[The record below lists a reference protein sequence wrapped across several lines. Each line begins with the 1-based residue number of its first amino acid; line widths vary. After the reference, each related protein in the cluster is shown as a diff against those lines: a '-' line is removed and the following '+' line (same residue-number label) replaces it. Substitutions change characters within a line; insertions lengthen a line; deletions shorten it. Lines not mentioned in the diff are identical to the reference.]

1 MSPTKHISPAKIAGS
16 SNLDRELARL
26 VKHAYAHAPAVKKIF
41 DDAGVK
47 PSDIK
52 RVADLER
59 VPVTS
64 KDQLA
69 QMQRESP
76 PFGGFLAAD
85 PKRLKHI
92 FLSPGPLYE
101 PHGAEKAIARV
112 AGDVFRIAGF
122 KRGDVVLNTLSY
134 HLVPAGLLLDAGLQR
149 VGACVVPS
157 GVGNTELQVKMMLD
171 LKATGYAGTPSFLM
185 TIIKKAEEMGV
196 GASGRSPLRTLHHTL
211 FTAEPY
217 PPSLRAQFE
226 GVYGLKTLNVYATA
240 ELGFLAYDCQAQQGL
255 HFADGVVI
263 QICDP
268 ATGQHVASGEAG
280 QVVVTTFNETYPTI
294 RLGTGDLAVYLD
306 APCACGNKAPRLAL
320 VGRVGDAIKVRGMF
334 VHPNQ
339 LKVAMSKFPAIAR
352 VQGIV
357 TRPDVRDDF
366 TLKVELAQEVSDRDA
381 LSKNFGDAV
390 RELCRVGVDKIG
402 FVPAGTIAA
411 DAKMMVDERKWE

>member
-1 MSPTKHISPAKIAGS
+1 MPTKRIS
-16 SNLDRELARL
+16 LDRELSKF
-26 VKHAYAHAPAVKKIF
+26 VKGAYATTPAVKTIF

-47 PSDIK
+47 PADIR

-59 VPVTS
+59 VPVTT
-64 KDQLA
+64 KDRLA
-69 QMQRESP
+69 EMQKTSP
-76 PFGGFLAAD
+76 PFGGFLNTQA
-85 PKRLKHI
+85 KRLKHV

-101 PHGAEKAIARV
+101 PHGAEKSLVKTAA
-112 AGDVFRIAGF
+112 AVFRIAGF
-122 KRGDVVLNTLSY
+122 KRGDIALNTLSY
-134 HLVPAGLLLDAGLQR
+134 HLVPAGLLLDAGLQA

-171 LKATGYAGTPSFLM
+171 LKVTGYAGTPSFLM
-185 TIIKKAEEMGV
+185 TIIKKAEEMGLDFK
-196 GASGRSPLRTLHHTL
+196 GQFALRHTL

-226 GVYGLKTLNVYATA
+226 GTYGLKTLNVYATA
-240 ELGFLAYDCQAQQGL
+240 ELGFLAYDCATQQGL
-255 HFADGVVI
+255 HFADGVVV
-263 QICDP
+263 QVCDP
-268 ATGQHVASGEAG
+268 ATGKGVNSGEAG

-306 APCACGNKAPRLAL
+306 APCACGRTSPRLML

-339 LKVAMSKFPAIAR
+339 LKAAMAKFPALAR

-357 TRPDVRDDF
+357 TRPDNVRDNF
-366 TLKVELAQEVSDRDA
+366 TIQVELGQDVPDRDA
-381 LSKNFGDAV
+381 LAKHFGDVV
-390 RELCRVGVDKIG
+390 RELCRVGVDKVE
-402 FVPAGTIAA
+402 FAPTGTIAA